1 MTRLAL
7 FGAGGHG
14 KVVADA
20 ALKAGWSDIVF
31 FDDAWP
37 QRTINGHWPVAGNFD
52 ALMGHAHLFESVH
65 VSIGNCSVRWRKQ
78 QELRAAGVT
87 LATVVHPQAC
97 VSQFAQIGAGSVV
110 MAGAVVNVDT
120 VIGEACIINT
130 GVTVDHDCHLAAGVH
145 VCPGAHLSG
154 GVTVGARLMDWCWCS
169 CAARY
174 LHRSRY
180 NDWSW
185 GRYRESRRRW
195 FDYGRLSCNAYA
207 SALIDCEL

>member
-20 ALKAGWSDIVF
+20 ALAAGWDDIVF

-37 QRTINGHWPVAGNFD
+37 NLESNGHWPVIGNFD
-52 ALMGHAHLFESVH
+52 ALISSAHLFESVH
-65 VSIGNCSVRWRKQ
+65 VSIGNCAVRWRKQ
-78 QELRAAGVT
+78 KELQAAKMA
-87 LATVVHPQAC
+87 LATVIHPRAC
-97 VSQFAQIGAGSVV
+97 ISQFAQVGVGSVV

-130 GVTVDHDCHLAAGVH
+130 GATVDHDCHLAAGVH

-154 GVTVGARLMDWCWCS
+154 NVTVGARSWIGVGSVVRQGLSVGAETMVGAGAIVVKAVSDGLTVIGCP
-169 CAARY
+169 AVPM
-174 LHRSRY
+174 HRS
-180 NDWSW
+180 S
-185 GRYRESRRRW
+185 
-195 FDYGRLSCNAYA
+195 
-207 SALIDCEL
+207 

>member
-154 GVTVGARLMDWCWCS
+154 GVTVGAR
-169 CAARY
+169 
-174 LHRSRY
+174 
-180 NDWSW
+180 SW
-185 GRYRESRRRW
+185 IGVGAVVRQGISIGADTMIGAGAVIVKAVGDGLTMVGFPATPMRQ
-195 FDYGRLSCNAYA
+195 RL
-207 SALIDCEL
+207 